1 MVGKTPPPLQGV
13 RVLDLSRVIAG
24 PLCSMIL
31 ADLGAEVIKV
41 EIPGRGDDTRGYPPY
56 QKGESSYF
64 MSLNRNKKSITLN
77 LKDPKGREA
86 IHRLIPGCHVVLE
99 NYRPGVT
106 EKLEVDYETL
116 RQINPSIV
124 YASIS
129 SFGQTGPYNQLPG
142 YDLIIQG
149 MGGLMALT
157 GEPTRP
163 PIRIG
168 VAVTDMGASMWTA
181 IAILA
186 ALKSVEKDGQGQYID
201 ISLLHGSIAWLT
213 YAAGNYFATGR
224 NPPKMASAHP
234 SIVPYQ
240 AFMSGDGRY
249 LLLAAGNDK
258 LFQKLCEGMDVEE
271 LAADPLYSTNRARVK
286 NRERLI
292 PRLQKEFLKHS
303 RDEWIQSLRSI
314 GVPCGPVYNLDEIF
328 KDPHIKKSDLI
339 VEVEHPRAGVIKQ
352 IRSPIKLSHTPL
364 NKMNPPPM
372 LGEHT
377 EEILKKYAKYTDVE
391 IRTMREKGI
400 I

>member
-1 MVGKTPPPLQGV
+1 
-13 RVLDLSRVIAG
+13 
-24 PLCSMIL
+24 
-31 ADLGAEVIKV
+31 
-41 EIPGRGDDTRGYPPY
+41 
-56 QKGESSYF
+56 
-64 MSLNRNKKSITLN
+64 
-77 LKDPKGREA
+77 
-86 IHRLIPGCHVVLE
+86 
-99 NYRPGVT
+99 
-106 EKLEVDYETL
+106 
-116 RQINPSIV
+116 
-124 YASIS
+124 
-129 SFGQTGPYNQLPG
+129 
-142 YDLIIQG
+142 
-149 MGGLMALT
+149 
-157 GEPTRP
+157 
-163 PIRIG
+163 
-168 VAVTDMGASMWTA
+168 
-181 IAILA
+181 
-186 ALKSVEKDGQGQYID
+186 
-201 ISLLHGSIAWLT
+201 
-213 YAAGNYFATGR
+213 
-224 NPPKMASAHP
+224 
-234 SIVPYQ
+234 
-240 AFMSGDGRY
+240 MSGDGRY